1 MNKYFSNYV
10 TTPLRE
16 KEDIIVLLLQTMK
29 MFLVGDISG
38 ETDTGRV
45 ILRIDKMSR
54 LFFETENKCFSIN
67 FPFNLD
73 LIEIEQGV
81 QDIRFYDFVTGI
93 EFDQQILSVLLGL
106 FAQNVTHID
115 NLDEFHY
122 IFLTSDDEIGD
133 IHELSKIW
141 NLFKRL
147 LLFEPGYLRYD
158 YDPIHQNGHLHPL
171 HHLDLYF
178 SPSNTFKVGLHD
190 RIVIHELIDILD
202 IQTQCHY
209 IKRV

>member
-81 QDIRFYDFVTGI
+81 HDIRFYDFVTGI

-122 IFLTSDDEIGD
+122 VFLTSDDEIGD
-133 IHELSKIW
+133 IHELSKMW

-158 YDPIHQNGHLHPL
+158 YDPIHQNRHLHPL